1 MPREAD
7 RVIVLSGGTG
17 TPKLLAG
24 LQKVLPPSELTVV
37 ANTADDL
44 WISGN
49 LVSPDLDTIVYTLAG
64 MIDRGRWWGI
74 EGDSF
79 KTHEFLKD
87 VGHQELLALGDLDR
101 SIHIFRSDLLRK
113 GFSLSEATERIC
125 RALKVGEKVVPMT
138 DDPVSTVIST
148 PEGEMDL
155 QEFWVGRSGRPEVT
169 GVRYRG
175 IEEARPSPGFI
186 AALEGA
192 AEKGEPVLIGPSNP
206 VSSIGPILALR
217 GVRDQLKMMNSTVK
231 SDREGETRK
240 RSRIVAISPL
250 VGGRP
255 VSGPAAKF
263 MRAWGYPVTDG
274 GVAEILGCVDLMV
287 VSPGSD
293 YRGPSVKLDTVMKDG
308 SESLRLAREVVEV
321 LEMVRRVEMEE
332 KEGKKETDVEGV

>member
-1 MPREAD
+1 MA
-7 RVIVLSGGTG
+7 VF
-17 TPKLLAG
+17 
-24 LQKVLPPSELTVV
+24 

-49 LVSPDLDTIVYTLAG
+49 LVSPDLDSVVYTLAG
-64 MIDRGRWWGI
+64 MIDRRKWWGI

-79 KTHEFLKD
+79 KTHEFLKSL
-87 VGHQELLALGDLDR
+87 GRRELLALGDLDR
-101 SIHIFRSDLLRK
+101 AVHIFRSDLLRE
-113 GFSLSEATERIC
+113 GLTLSEATQSLC
-125 RALKVGEKVVPMT
+125 RALKVEEKVVPMT

-186 AALEGA
+186 AALERA
-192 AEKGEPVLIGPSNP
+192 AEEGEPVLIGPSNP

-217 GVRDQLKMMNSTVK
+217 GVRDLLGSGRGKCPV
-231 SDREGETRK
+231 
-240 RSRIVAISPL
+240 VAVSPL

-263 MRAWGYPVTDG
+263 MQAWGYPVTDQ
-274 GVAEILGCVDLMV
+274 GVDEILGCVDLMV
-287 VSPGSD
+287 VSPASD
-293 YRGPSVKLDTVMKDG
+293 YAGPSIKLDTVMKDVTD
-308 SESLRLAREVVEV
+308 STRLAEEILKV
-321 LEMVRRVEMEE
+321 LEIVGRGDMGEKKGE
-332 KEGKKETDVEGV
+332 KEKEKKERGEEGGRV

>member
-1 MPREAD
+1 M
-7 RVIVLSGGTG
+7 VLSGGTG

-24 LQKVLPPSELTVV
+24 LQKVLPPSEVTVV

-49 LVSPDLDTIVYTLAG
+49 LVSPDLDTIVYTLVG
-64 MIDRGRWWGI
+64 MIDRRKWWGI
-74 EGDSF
+74 EKDSF
-79 KTHEFLKD
+79 NTHNFLKSL
-87 VGHQELLALGDLDR
+87 GHQEILALGDLDR
-101 SIHIFRSDLLRK
+101 AVHIFRSDLLRE
-113 GFSLSEATERIC
+113 GFSLSEATQRLC
-125 RALKVGEKVVPMT
+125 RALKVEEKVVPMT

-155 QEFWVGRSGRPEVT
+155 QEFWVGRGGRPEVT

-175 IEEARPSPGFI
+175 IGEARPSPEFI
-186 AALEGA
+186 AALKKA

-217 GVRDQLKMMNSTVK
+217 GVRDLLGGCEVK
-231 SDREGETRK
+231 
-240 RSRIVAISPL
+240 IPVVAVSPL

-263 MRAWGYPVTDG
+263 MRARGYPVTDG

-293 YRGPSVKLDTVMKDG
+293 YLGPSVRLNTVMKDEA
-308 SESLRLAREVVEV
+308 ESLRLAKEIVDILDGKV
-321 LEMVRRVEMEE
+321 E
-332 KEGKKETDVEGV
+332 KEAEAV

>member
-1 MPREAD
+1 M
-7 RVIVLSGGTG
+7 
-17 TPKLLAG
+17 
-24 LQKVLPPSELTVV
+24 LPPSEVTVV

-49 LVSPDLDTIVYTLAG
+49 LVSPDLDTVVYTLAG
-64 MIDRGRWWGI
+64 MIDRSRWWGI
-74 EGDSF
+74 EKDSF

-87 VGHQELLALGDLDR
+87 IGHQELLALGDIDR
-101 SIHIFRSDLLRK
+101 SIHIFRSDLLRD
-113 GFSLSEATERIC
+113 GLSLSEATERLC
-125 RALKVGEKVVPMT
+125 RALEVEERVVPMT

-155 QEFWVGRSGRPEVT
+155 QEFWVGRGGRPEVT
-169 GVRYRG
+169 GVRYQG
-175 IEEARPSPGFI
+175 IEEARPSPEFI
-186 AALEGA
+186 AALKKA

-217 GVRDQLKMMNSTVK
+217 GVLDLLGGGRGKCPV
-231 SDREGETRK
+231 
-240 RSRIVAISPL
+240 VAVSPL

-263 MRAWGYPVTDG
+263 MRAQGYPVTDG

-293 YRGPSVKLDTVMKDG
+293 YAGPSIKLDTVMKDG
-308 SESLRLAREVVEV
+308 ADSTRLAEEIVEV
-321 LEMVRRVEMEE
+321 LEMVGRGETGMKEKGDKEKE
-332 KEGKKETDVEGV
+332 KEGEGT